1 MSASNSEDALKEKI
15 VEIAKKYPKGISDK
29 EIKAAMPDLSTA
41 DLVSALNKLLQQGCL
56 DLYNKDGSLIY
67 K

>member
-1 MSASNSEDALKEKI
+1 MSGNNLEDALKEKI
-15 VEIAKKYPKGISDK
+15 LEIVKKYPKGVSDK

-41 DLVSALNKLLQQGCL
+41 DLVSAINKLLQHGCL
-56 DLYNKDGSLIY
+56 DLFNKDGSLIY

>member
-1 MSASNSEDALKEKI
+1 MSANNSEDALKEKI
-15 VEIAKKYPKGISDK
+15 VEIAKKHPKGMSEK
-29 EIKAAMPDLSTA
+29 EIKAAIPDLSTA
-41 DLVSALNKLLQQGCL
+41 DLVSAINKLLQQGSL